1 MGRLL
6 DDALSR
12 LRDEAGVDRLSYFHC
27 DHFEPWRWGD
37 GRSGVDQ
44 QNIDDVIAYAE
55 AMREIPY
62 ARRLTLF
69 MKSPIGASLP
79 GRFRGKRLPGD
90 EIEFPPMRPNKREM
104 IAPAMRAIVDSGHEL
119 QVHIHH
125 ERFTRNEWYSTSPD
139 RPENEMFREFLTER
153 STPQMDESR
162 FNLYIRMT
170 LELFRL
176 TSGLPFRR
184 WMFVHGMWSL
194 NGSDRDYCCIDNEIA
209 VLQRHGCVGDFTFP
223 APREHCNPSLA
234 APYLCRAVVAPKGYD
249 HPDAEM
255 VVAEGQKAG
264 GRFFVWSTRVS
275 TNYCS
280 LDTVSDSFARLAED
294 PEHWALRLLDGAVL
308 RDGAAHIKTHAHSMM
323 PAYFADRAAPVYPHS
338 HPAVRRMFE
347 RLMEAAARAGVGF
360 ELSTAEEIYNRFVIP
375 DRPPRLVRRRRR
387 ARGAEETAAAVLEA
401 DEPAELG

>member
-1 MGRLL
+1 
-6 DDALSR
+6 
-12 LRDEAGVDRLSYFHC
+12 
-27 DHFEPWRWGD
+27 
-37 GRSGVDQ
+37 
-44 QNIDDVIAYAE
+44 
-55 AMREIPY
+55 
-62 ARRLTLF
+62 

-153 STPQMDESR
+153 STPQMDTNR
-162 FNLYIRMT
+162 LDLYLRMT
-170 LELFRL
+170 LEVFRL

-194 NGSDRDYCCIDNEIA
+194 NGSDRNYCCVDNEISI
-209 VLQRHGCVGDFTFP
+209 LQRHGCVGDFTFP
-223 APREHCNPSLA
+223 APREHCNPSLS
-234 APYLCRAVVAPKGYD
+234 APYLCRAQPVAKGYD

-255 VVAEGQKAG
+255 VVAEGQKASR
-264 GRFFVWSTRVS
+264 RFFVWSTRVS

-280 LDTVSDSFARLAED
+280 LDTVSDSFVRLAED
-294 PEHWALRLLDGAVL
+294 TENWALRLLDGAVVC
-308 RDGAAHIKTHAHSMM
+308 DGALHIKTHAHSMM
-323 PAYFADRAAPVYPHS
+323 PAYFVDPAAPVYPHS

-347 RLMEAAARAGVGF
+347 GLMEAAARAGLDF
-360 ELSTAEEIYNRFVIP
+360 ELSTAEEIYNRFVTP
-375 DRPPRLVRRRRR
+375 DRRLKPLPGRRRRRR
-387 ARGAEETAAAVLEA
+387 ARGAEEPAAAVLEA